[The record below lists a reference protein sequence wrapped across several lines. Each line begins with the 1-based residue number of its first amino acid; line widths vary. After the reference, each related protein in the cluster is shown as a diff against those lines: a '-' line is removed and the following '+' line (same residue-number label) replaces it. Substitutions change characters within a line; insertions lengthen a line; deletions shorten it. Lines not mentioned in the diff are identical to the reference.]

1 MPHVF
6 PEVLVDLGFP
16 HELFGESECFEDGAG
31 VGAAVADVVDLAR
44 SGSGDKRFDKG
55 GDLVSVDLVPD
66 LLAAVAEDFVF
77 ASFELTLHEVTE
89 EAVEF
94 DAAVVGPGEASAAE
108 VACGKSEGA
117 KNSAS
122 GAAR

>member
-1 MPHVF
+1 MPHGF
-6 PEVLVDLGFP
+6 LEVLVDLGFP
-16 HELFGESECFEDGAG
+16 RELFGESECFEDGAG
-31 VGAAVADVVDLAR
+31 VGASSADVVDLAR

-55 GDLVSVDLVPD
+55 GDVVAVDLVPD

-77 ASFELTLHEVTE
+77 ASFELTFHEVTE

-94 DAAVVGPGEASAAE
+94 DAAVVGSGEASAAE
-108 VACGKSEGA
+108 AAGGKSEGA